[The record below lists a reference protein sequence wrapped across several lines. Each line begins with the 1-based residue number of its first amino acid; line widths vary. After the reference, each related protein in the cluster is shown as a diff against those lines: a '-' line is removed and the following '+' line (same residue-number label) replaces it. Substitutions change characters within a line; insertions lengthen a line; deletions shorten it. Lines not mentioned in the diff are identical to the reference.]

1 MATGSSPSPLDRARD
16 IAARLTPLQKIVLG
30 AVVLTV
36 VAGSLVLSRSNGSA
50 AMTVLFT
57 DLSAADAA
65 SVVDELNGRGVGY
78 ELTDA
83 GRTVMVPKDD
93 VYNLRVDLAG
103 QGLPASNEG
112 YALLD
117 SQGITTSEFRQR
129 VDYQRALEGELAKTV
144 SALDGVR
151 SATVHLAL
159 PEESVF
165 VDEPATPTA
174 SVLVTAMGNGAVTD
188 DEVQA
193 IVHLVSSS
201 VKDMRPQDVTVVGSN
216 GTVLSDI
223 GGAAGGASGTTR
235 TKVEREIEQTIATQL
250 SAMLVRMTGP
260 NKVAVTVSADV
271 DLDETQS
278 TSEDFQPIGE
288 GEGATGQVLAEK
300 TTVEKY
306 GEAAAQTDTGVLG
319 PDGAV
324 VEPDP
329 ATVDVGENGYLK
341 DDAEVQYALDRTV
354 QQTVK
359 VPGEITRLNVAV
371 LIDESAVAPEQLAEI
386 QTMIATAAGIDVD
399 RGDQVTITRMPF
411 DNSATEEAEA
421 LAVAEA
427 SAQSKEQMMGLIRTG
442 VIVLVIVIALFL
454 AYRSARSARK
464 VTAIPINL
472 GEIGVVQRP
481 GQQLGLEASPR
492 FETPA
497 LPSGPRLPS
506 PEEELQSIAEQR
518 PQEIANVLRIWL
530 DESKAR
536 R

>member
-1 MATGSSPSPLDRARD
+1 MASGSTPSPLDRARD
-16 IAARLTPLQKIVLG
+16 IAARLGPLQKIVLG

-36 VAGSLVLSRSNGSA
+36 VAGSLVLSRSNGST
-50 AMTVLFT
+50 AMSVLFT

-83 GRTVMVPKDD
+83 GRTVMVPQDD

-117 SQGITTSEFRQR
+117 NQGITTSEFRQR

-144 SALDGVR
+144 AALDGVR

-159 PEESVF
+159 PDESVF
-165 VDEPATPTA
+165 IDEPATPTA
-174 SVLVTAMGNGAVTD
+174 SVLVTAMGNGTVTD

-223 GGAAGGASGTTR
+223 GGATGGASGTTR

-278 TSEDFQPIGE
+278 TSEDFEPIGE
-288 GEGATGQVLAEK
+288 GDDATGQVLAEK

-306 GEAAAQTDTGVLG
+306 GQAVTETETGVLG
-319 PDGAV
+319 PDGVV

-354 QQTVK
+354 EQTVN

-371 LIDESAVAPEQLAEI
+371 LIDESAVQPEQLVEI
-386 QTMIATAAGIDVD
+386 QTMIATAAGIDVE

-411 DNSATEEAEA
+411 DQSATADAEA
-421 LAVAEA
+421 LAEAEA
-427 SAQSKEQMMGLIRTG
+427 SAQSREQMMGLIRTG

-454 AYRSARSARK
+454 AYRSARTARK
-464 VTAIPINL
+464 VTAVPINL
-472 GEIGVVQRP
+472 GELGMVQRP
-481 GQQLGLEASPR
+481 GQQLGLEATR
-492 FETPA
+492 FDTPA
-497 LPSGPRLPS
+497 LPMGSRMPS